1 MINIC
6 VREKMTLMATET
18 SQTTKR
24 DVVIKKP
31 NMYKVVLNNDDATPV
46 EFVKEL
52 LKLVFH
58 HDDKRAMDLTM
69 EIHEQGRGVAGV
81 YTFEVAEQKHNEAT
95 YIARSNGHPLN
106 INLESE

>member
-1 MINIC
+1 
-6 VREKMTLMATET
+6 MTLMATET
-18 SQTTKR
+18 SQSNKQ

-31 NMYKVVLNNDDATPV
+31 NMYKVVFNNDDATPMN
-46 EFVKEL
+46 FVIEL
-52 LKLVFH
+52 LKAVFH
-58 HDDKRAMDLTM
+58 HNDDRAAKTTL
-69 EIHEQGRGVAGV
+69 EIHENGKGIAGV

>member
-1 MINIC
+1 
-6 VREKMTLMATET
+6 MTLMATET

-46 EFVKEL
+46 DFVKEL

-58 HDDKRAMDLTM
+58 YDDQRAMDLTL

-95 YIARSNGHPLN
+95 YVARSNGHPLN

>member
-1 MINIC
+1 
-6 VREKMTLMATET
+6 MTLMATET
-18 SQTTKR
+18 SQSNKQ

-31 NMYKVVLNNDDATPV
+31 NMYKVVFNNDDATPMN
-46 EFVKEL
+46 FVIEL
-52 LKLVFH
+52 LKAVFH
-58 HDDKRAMDLTM
+58 HNDDRAAQTTM
-69 EIHEQGRGVAGV
+69 EIHENGKGIAGV